1 MGASL
6 AALPPGGD
14 ITGVPPLLLQLCQKL
29 ELTREP
35 VRSSSAR
42 ALEARLREAEGESQ
56 HLRGTLEK
64 KTQELQRS
72 LQE

>member
-1 MGASL
+1 MF
-6 AALPPGGD
+6 
-14 ITGVPPLLLQLCQKL
+14 VPPLLLQLCQKL

-56 HLRGTLEK
+56 RLRGTLEK